1 MCDCRSLPALTRHT
15 YLSSSATG
23 KTLGGGTGNTQAST
37 AHLQLPLQ
45 LRIPCSV
52 TVIISQY
59 LPDGAH
65 NRPES
70 SARAARMHV
79 WTCKHVWRS
88 CRCFRMARMAHIL
101 VFWPMRPS
109 GPTV

>member
-1 MCDCRSLPALTRHT
+1 MCACRSLPALTRHT
-15 YLSSSATG
+15 YLSSSDTG
-23 KTLGGGTGNTQAST
+23 KTLGGGTGHTQAST

-45 LRIPCSV
+45 LRRPCSV

-70 SARAARMHV
+70 SARAARMPVQKANLFWDHELTHV
-79 WTCKHVWRS
+79 
-88 CRCFRMARMAHIL
+88 
-101 VFWPMRPS
+101 
-109 GPTV
+109 